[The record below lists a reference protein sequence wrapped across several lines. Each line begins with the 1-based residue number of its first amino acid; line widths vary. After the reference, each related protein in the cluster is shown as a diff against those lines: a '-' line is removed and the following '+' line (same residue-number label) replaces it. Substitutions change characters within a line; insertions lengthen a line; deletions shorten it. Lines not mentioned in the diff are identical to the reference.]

1 MGFKAIISGQLDFY
15 NERSYNKTIEMCKHK
30 MEVLYKDQV
39 LLKIEDIF
47 DEEKGSIIIPR
58 FVKDEIDHKR
68 WRNTL
73 SLLNYIADFAISGS
87 VSAWLIEERKIVEHY
102 SIEPS
107 SDKTVIKNYRKGRE
121 ILDNEGSM
129 EEAKVALNKAIKKFE
144 RHGLAYERRGFI
156 NHQLKNYDDA
166 IYDYTKSINF
176 HPHNAGSYYGRALIY
191 IMRGELEKAI
201 DDLDK
206 TVRNSIA
213 HESIYWKAR
222 KLKGECYIKL
232 EEYSKAAFEFK
243 LFTNRKFAEGD
254 PNIDVLKDA
263 FFLFGR
269 ALLGS
274 GEPDKALEALKSAK
288 ELKIGRESFSEAE
301 WKSYHQQAVEA
312 AV

>member
-15 NERSYNKTIEMCKHK
+15 NERSYVKTIEMCKHK
-30 MEVLYKDQV
+30 MEVLYKEQV

-47 DEEKGSIIIPR
+47 DEAKCSIVIPR
-58 FVKDEIDHKR
+58 YVKDEIDHKR

-87 VSAWLIEERKIVEHY
+87 VSAWLIEDRRIKEHHT
-102 SIEPS
+102 IEPS

-121 ILDNEGSM
+121 MLDKEGSM
-129 EEAKVALNKAIKKFE
+129 EEAKTALNKAIKKFE

-176 HPHNAGSYYGRALIY
+176 HPHNAGAYYGRALIY

-206 TVRNSIA
+206 SVKNSIA
-213 HESIYWKAR
+213 HESIYWKSR

-232 EEYSKAAFEFK
+232 GEFEKAEFEFK
-243 LFTNRKFAEGD
+243 LFTRRNFAEGD
-254 PNIDVLKDA
+254 PNINSLKDA

-274 GEPDKALEALKSAK
+274 GKPDEALKALKYAK
-288 ELKIGRESFSEAE
+288 EMKMGNESFSETE
-301 WKSYHQQAVEA
+301 WKTYHQQAIEA
-312 AV
+312 AA